1 MASKPGRV
9 LTYANRFIPE
19 TLKSSPTS
27 CLKFINLKRT
37 MDLSFLV
44 LPCVFKLADI
54 TPIHQKK
61 SGLRK
66 SNYVPVSLLPN
77 ILKVSE
83 NLF

>member
-1 MASKPGRV
+1 M
-9 LTYANRFIPE
+9 N
-19 TLKSSPTS
+19 
-27 CLKFINLKRT
+27 
-37 MDLSFLV
+37 LSFLG
-44 LPCVFKLADI
+44 LLCVFKLADI

-61 SGLRK
+61 SGLHK

>member
-37 MDLSFLV
+37 MNLSFLG

-61 SGLRK
+61 SGLHK